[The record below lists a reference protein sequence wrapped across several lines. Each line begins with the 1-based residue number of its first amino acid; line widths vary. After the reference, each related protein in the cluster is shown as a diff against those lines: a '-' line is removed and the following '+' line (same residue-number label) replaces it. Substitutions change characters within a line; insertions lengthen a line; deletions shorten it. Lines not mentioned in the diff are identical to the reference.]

1 MEPRVHSGHAD
12 WDLVPL
18 ANDLARLA
26 AFVLGACP
34 CRHSMAI
41 IVVLRDVAPREPLP
55 AECRSG
61 CSGPGCSSQGCAIHA
76 YPASV
81 SEDELLDGLLAKQV
95 CGVLTNL
102 SKTRV
107 LAAVAGAAP
116 PPPFFVTAGFH
127 RPHIPWHVPQA
138 YFDLYPL
145 ETVPLAPN
153 VFTPTGVPPIALQNV
168 MGHWS
173 TCPTPDHGLLGS
185 GPYSDLCEMVR
196 SEVGWNASTTGN
208 FPWLNLSYPPE
219 TSRKVR
225 QACETPDRRF
235 RLLLTCSTTHMTLA
249 WRWLGRLGGD

>member
-1 MEPRVHSGHAD
+1 
-12 WDLVPL
+12 
-18 ANDLARLA
+18 
-26 AFVLGACP
+26 
-34 CRHSMAI
+34 MAI
-41 IVVLRDVAPREPLP
+41 IVVRRDVAPREPLP

-81 SEDELLDGLLAKQV
+81 SEDALLDGLLAKQV
-95 CGVLTNL
+95 CGVLANL
-102 SKTRV
+102 SKTRA
-107 LAAVAGAAP
+107 LAAVAGATP

-145 ETVPLAPN
+145 ESVPLAPN

-173 TCPTPDHGLLGS
+173 QCPPPDRGLLGS

-196 SEVGWNASTTGN
+196 SEVGWNASTTGS

-235 RLLLTCSTTHMTLA
+235 RLLTCHVFINNYCDLGMSPLGADWAAISYTDAQIGKVLTSLEQNGFQDDTVIAL
-249 WRWLGRLGGD
+249 WGDQ